1 MKDES
6 GFFTV
11 IGLCFLLA
19 VSICIKNI
27 QESQAI
33 YSFNAADY
41 QAEQELQNAADSA
54 LIEAAEKIQKVNS
67 EGTPEELE
75 QIIPTPPMYYASRA
89 ERQFHILT
97 VTKNY
102 SRLKNIKVEVYGE
115 RGNIQF
121 TKSKDSTA
129 TLPPDAEGVIL
140 ISVASANSRL
150 DDKKIYRRSLA
161 FIYLADDAPKKIFYL
176 NSL

>member
-1 MKDES
+1 MNNQR

-19 VSICIKNI
+19 VTICIKNI

-33 YSFNAADY
+33 YSFGATDF
-41 QAEQELQNAADSA
+41 QAEIELQNAADSA
-54 LIEAAEKIQKVNS
+54 LIEAVEKIKLNPDLVPKPKN
-67 EGTPEELE
+67 
-75 QIIPTPPMYYASRA
+75 YYGMR
-89 ERQFHILT
+89 EDRQHQVLSS
-97 VTKNY
+97 TKN
-102 SRLKNIKVEVYGE
+102 SARLKDIKVEVYGE
-115 RGNIQF
+115 HGNIH
-121 TKSKDSTA
+121 SELGKDSTA
-129 TLPPDAEGVIL
+129 TISIQDKDGVIL

-161 FIYLADDAPKKIFYL
+161 FFYLDETAPNKIFYL